1 MDIEKIDQVGS
12 LIDAALGAGANLVS
26 GLRFYSSRFEEVRRT
41 ALEQAIG
48 KARADAESM
57 AKAAGG
63 SLGTALE
70 IMTNDVG
77 EPRPVMFEAAMMSAR
92 GAAPETPIAVGEEKV
107 RVTVTVRWQFVTGR

>member
-1 MDIEKIDQVGS
+1 MQTRR
-12 LIDAALGAGANLVS
+12 LAGITPDPKLFPNWDS
-26 GLRFYSSRFEEVRRT
+26 GLRVAMKQENLAVSAVCDIYKPN
-41 ALEQAIG
+41 LE
-48 KARADAESM
+48 KAESM